1 MTFSNTIITVMHVEI
16 PYDKSYQWFMKQAL
30 LEAELALIHDDVP
43 IGAVAVKNGRII
55 ARAHNMR
62 EVLNDP
68 TAHAEIVLLR
78 RVSSLLGTWYLTDID
93 IYVTLEPCMMCT
105 GALYQARIRRLI
117 FGAYDKKMGAL
128 VSNQDFLSL
137 PWVNHKFEVV
147 GGVLENEA
155 AQLLKDFFRKKRKK

>member
-1 MTFSNTIITVMHVEI
+1 MNVER
-16 PYDKSYQWFMKQAL
+16 PYDKSDLWFMKQAL
-30 LEAELALIHDDVP
+30 IEAELALLHDDVP
-43 IGAVAVKNGRII
+43 IGAVAVKDGRII

-78 RVSSLLGTWYLTDID
+78 RVSSLLGTWYLTDIAV
-93 IYVTLEPCMMCT
+93 YVTLEPCMMCT
-105 GALYQARIRRLI
+105 GALYQARIRRLV

-147 GGVLENEA
+147 GGVLEEESA
-155 AQLLKDFFRKKRKK
+155 RMLKEFFRKRRKK

>member
-1 MTFSNTIITVMHVEI
+1 VTFSNTIITVMHVEI